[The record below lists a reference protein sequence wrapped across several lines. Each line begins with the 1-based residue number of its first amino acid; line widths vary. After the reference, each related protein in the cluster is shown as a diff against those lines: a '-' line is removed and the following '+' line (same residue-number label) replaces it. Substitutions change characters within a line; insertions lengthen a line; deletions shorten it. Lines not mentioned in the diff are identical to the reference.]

1 MITQMLGVVA
11 LGRKQNVFSEGHLG
25 NFSGVS
31 SSSLTLVL
39 AGWVLALK
47 LFFKLYICIMHSS
60 VHLIQHV
67 I

>member
-1 MITQMLGVVA
+1 M
-11 LGRKQNVFSEGHLG
+11 FSEGHLG

-67 I
+67 IKKNF